1 MTSKRVE
8 LKECEMNQVVG
19 GYWIMPGSPNL
30 IGKDKDR
37 MTKYYTFDDL
47 NAVTTWINNQPYVD
61 SRSTDEDDDF
71 LINGLLAAGL
81 IHAA

>member
-19 GYWIMPGSPNL
+19 GFWMITGSTNR
-30 IGKDKDR
+30 IGKDRDR
-37 MTKYYTFDDL
+37 MRIYYTFDDVD
-47 NAVTTWINNQPYVD
+47 AVNTWINNHPNAD
-61 SRSTDEDDDF
+61 GRSTDEDDDYV
-71 LINGLLAAGL
+71 INGLLAAGL